1 MQLKIGFD
9 EAQDYVLSKYN
20 VNISL
25 SKAGDRE
32 ISISLTK
39 KVFIKTVQVN
49 VALHIHE
56 VSNESIL
63 ISYTSGFGVD
73 KIISGV
79 ISFIEKKYPEYGRII
94 TAESGNRLRVHLS
107 QIEKLRKP
115 LSAISLRDINF
126 DDSNMIVYFTLKDA

>member
-9 EAQDYVLSKYN
+9 ETQDYVLSKYN

-25 SKAGDRE
+25 SKAGERE

-39 KVFIKTVQVN
+39 KVFIKVQVN

-63 ISYTSGFGVD
+63 ISYTGGSGVD
-73 KIISGV
+73 MIISGV
-79 ISFIEKKYPEYGRII
+79 VSFFEKKYPEYGRII

-115 LSAISLRDINF
+115 LSAITLRDINF
-126 DDSNMIVYFTLKDA
+126 DDSYMIVYFTLKDA